1 MTNTAADPASL
12 TFEQAAGE
20 LERIVQQ
27 LEKGDVP
34 LEASIDM
41 YKRGAA
47 LKAQCEAK
55 LKDAQLQVEQVVLA
69 ADGPKVEPA
78 RLER

>member
-1 MTNTAADPASL
+1 MTTSPDPASL
-12 TFEQAAGE
+12 SFEQAAGE

-27 LEKGDVP
+27 LERGDVP
-34 LEASIDM
+34 LEESIRM
-41 YKRGAA
+41 YARGAA

-69 ADGPKVEPA
+69 ADGPKTEPA
-78 RLER
+78 RWER